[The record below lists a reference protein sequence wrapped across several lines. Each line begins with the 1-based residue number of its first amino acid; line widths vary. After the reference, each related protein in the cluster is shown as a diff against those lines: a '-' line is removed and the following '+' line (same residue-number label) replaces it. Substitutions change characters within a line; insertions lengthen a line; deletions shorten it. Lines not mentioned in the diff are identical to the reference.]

1 MASIATIQMIQIA
14 CKTRI
19 YSHKIRYT
27 NVILSDAGKSAA
39 SHEGGAGGRATGVSP
54 SNSRREVCPQGAS
67 EDGGEGG
74 DPSGL
79 HGNRSRTLRSKPMA
93 PSLSEEGVDC
103 GAAPMGPWWIVPPKD
118 CNLCSCNMV

>member
-1 MASIATIQMIQIA
+1 MATIQIA
-14 CKTRI
+14 RTTWVSSQKV
-19 YSHKIRYT
+19 RYT
-27 NVILSDAGKSAA
+27 DVISSDAGHSAA

-54 SNSRREVCPQGAS
+54 SNSRREVCPKGAS

-93 PSLSEEGVDC
+93 PSSEEEGVDC
-103 GAAPMGPWWIVPPKD
+103 GAAPMSPCRIVPPKD
-118 CNLCSCNMV
+118 CNLCSGNMV